1 MATLR
6 TTIALLVAVA
16 MVAAVPSAAGQ
27 SLVPDRSLDADCQ
40 DFYASSIPLLHPN
53 LDVGTVE
60 VCDEDRDGVFD
71 TVSFHTKHAP
81 SHGGVSVTDET
92 KQRSD
97 HQDRQ
102 TEAEVQFTAGLP
114 VKPIVYQSVTV
125 EDEGNDGQVDDV
137 EHAGT
142 AFTRLAAASY
152 VLELLDDDQD
162 RVPDGYGLTLCSTGI
177 GCSAPG
183 PRLVPQPPE
192 RIDLPDTVVHIDPIG
207 YIP

>member
-1 MATLR
+1 MR
-6 TTIALLVAVA
+6 STIALLLAVA
-16 MVAAVPSAAGQ
+16 MLASVPSVAGQ
-27 SLVPDRSLDADCQ
+27 SPGPEEGLDADCEE
-40 DFYASSIPLLHPN
+40 FFASSIPILHPN
-53 LDVGTVE
+53 LDVGKVK

-71 TVSFHTKHAP
+71 TVTFHTKRVHTN
-81 SHGGVSVTDET
+81 GGVSVTDET

-97 HQDRQ
+97 HQDRHI
-102 TEAEVQFTAGLP
+102 EAEAQFSASAP
-114 VKPIVYQSVTV
+114 IKPIVYESLTV
-125 EDEGNDGQVDDV
+125 KDEGNDGKVDNV

-152 VLELLDDDQD
+152 ILEVIDDDQD

-183 PRLVPQPPE
+183 PRLVPEPPE
-192 RIDLPDTVVHIDPIG
+192 RIDLPDTVVEIEPIG